1 MEDMKHGAELCDQ
14 ITAEIDSALAD
25 NAAQMALF
33 GLAKVTE
40 MPRHMQ
46 ATEHDP
52 FIDDLIA
59 DPNQGE
65 LWQ

>member
-1 MEDMKHGAELCDQ
+1 MENKRHGAELCDQ

-40 MPRHMQ
+40 TSRPMQ
-46 ATEHDP
+46 AVEHDP
-52 FIDDLIA
+52 FIDGLPA

>member
-52 FIDDLIA
+52 FIDDLKT